1 MKQKDAIAAFLED
14 KNSQA
19 VNNRIFK
26 IVPSP
31 EEKENLALQDSMLR
45 DVISVSNLKMKSC
58 NKAREGMDFLPAS
71 ISGEFVKKLEIL

>member
-45 DVISVSNLKMKSC
+45 DVISV
-58 NKAREGMDFLPAS
+58 DFLPAS
-71 ISGEFVKKLEIL
+71 ISGKFVKKLEIL